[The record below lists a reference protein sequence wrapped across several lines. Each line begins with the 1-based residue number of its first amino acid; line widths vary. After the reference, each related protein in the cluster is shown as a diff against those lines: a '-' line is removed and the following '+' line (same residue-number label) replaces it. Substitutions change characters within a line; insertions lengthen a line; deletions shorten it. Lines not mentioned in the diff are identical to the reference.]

1 MSLHQAHKAEDE
13 QYAETKAQ
21 LRREIGELR
30 EKVLSLVATNEVLP
44 DIEKLE
50 RQEFILD
57 MEEHQRL
64 QAEEEQLIK
73 QVRRTGRRIG
83 KCVTGTMTTNSYMH
97 GCMCLINSCMVY
109 IHTYGHLGG
118 RWYTCSLE

>member
-73 QVRRTGRRIG
+73 QVRRERGEWG
-83 KCVTGTMTTNSYMH
+83 NVSQAP
-97 GCMCLINSCMVY
+97 
-109 IHTYGHLGG
+109 
-118 RWYTCSLE
+118 